1 MGLDGVEL
9 VMAVEEYFGIELT
22 DADVEKIITPRDLIE
37 VVLGKMQATE
47 WSVCLTRR
55 AFYTLRRVLM
65 QDFRCKRADITP
77 NARLESLVPRP
88 NRRLAWQQ
96 MKSSLQAQR
105 WPRLGRPAGVLIALG
120 VLFAGVAVVPSF
132 WGWPFWTRML
142 LAMMAW
148 SSAMTLTR
156 PLCVE
161 FRKDLATAGGL
172 ANYLVA
178 AAPKIFEPQGREWSR
193 ADVAEAI
200 RPIVIT
206 QLGLKPEQY
215 REDARFVQDL
225 GAD

>member
-9 VMAVEEYFGIELT
+9 VMAVEEHFGIELT
-22 DADVEKIITPRDLIE
+22 DAEVERTITPRDLIE

-55 AFYTLRRVLM
+55 AFYALRRVLM
-65 QDFRCKRADITP
+65 QDFGCKRADITP

-88 NRRLAWQQ
+88 NRRRAWQQ
-96 MKSSLQAQR
+96 MESSLKAQR
-105 WPRLGRPAGVLIALG
+105 WPRLGRPAGVLIAVG
-120 VLFAGVAVVPSF
+120 VLVAVVAVVASL
-132 WGWPFWTRML
+132 WGWPFWTRIL
-142 LAMMAW
+142 LAMLAW
-148 SSAMTLTR
+148 SSAMMLTR

-161 FRKDLATAGGL
+161 FKDLATAGEL
-172 ANYLVA
+172 AQFLVA
-178 AAPKIFEPQGREWSR
+178 AAPNIFEPKGREWSR

-200 RPIVIT
+200 RSIVIT

-225 GAD
+225 GAG